1 MRGDLTMIIKRVAR
15 SFLFSVTTTASTT
28 TISTTNTKFN
38 GSVLASLL
46 SLTSLSSSLLLKRNL
61 ITCLRPKIRASH
73 PAPVDG
79 LLASPSWSFYQ
90 RRGSKVLGSEVLKA
104 QHTQHGRG
112 GASIQV
118 ELRDVDSGNKVTE
131 RFRTDEAIENLTL
144 LTRHDMYRYWLWIWV
159 SPETFDQI
167 EVPKELFG
175 SAAVYLKDDMTV
187 TVQYFDDRPMSA
199 SVPHRVTCKV
209 VEAQT
214 PMKGLSVNPQ
224 YKKVL
229 LDNGLTVLA
238 PPFIV
243 SGDEIVVNTIDDSY
257 ITSLPLGVK
266 VGLLVAVAGNADI
279 SCQPNRGKALLK
291 LMPCL

>member
-1 MRGDLTMIIKRVAR
+1 MIIKRVAR
-15 SFLFSVTTTASTT
+15 SFLFSVTSMASTT
-28 TISTTNTKFN
+28 NISTTNTKFN
-38 GSVLASLL
+38 SSVLASLL

-61 ITCLRPKIRASH
+61 ITCLGRKIPASH
-73 PAPVDG
+73 PPPVDG
-79 LLASPSWSFYQ
+79 LLASPSWSFHQ
-90 RRGSKVLGSEVLKA
+90 RRGSKVLGSEVRAGNIVQRKGRVYQVIKA

-131 RFRTDEAIENLTL
+131 RFRTDEAIERIFVEEKSLKYLYSEVDTVVLT
-144 LTRHDMYRYWLWIWV
+144 D
-159 SPETFDQI
+159 PETFDQI

-175 SAAVYLKDDMTV
+175 KAAVYLKDDMTV
-187 TVQYFDDRPMSA
+187 TVQYFDERPMSA

-229 LDNGLTVLA
+229 LDNGLAVLA

-257 ITSLPLGVK
+257 ITRAK
-266 VGLLVAVAGNADI
+266 
-279 SCQPNRGKALLK
+279 
-291 LMPCL
+291 